1 MFHLQKRM
9 KQNKICQLRERR
21 TRCALSGNE
30 VKMATAAITKQN
42 FEAEVLQSEQPV
54 LLDFWA
60 PWCGPCRMVGPVIEE
75 LSEEVLNVKF
85 AKLNVDEEPEVAEKY
100 GIMSIPTLI
109 LFRNGEIA
117 KRVTGARGKA
127 ELKEWLEA

>member
-1 MFHLQKRM
+1 
-9 KQNKICQLRERR
+9 
-21 TRCALSGNE
+21 
-30 VKMATAAITKQN
+30 MATAAITKQN